1 MPDKKYVYLFADGV
15 AEGRGEWRNLL
26 GGKGAGLAEMTA
38 LGIRVPPGFTLSTEA
53 GLAYYAL
60 GNRYPD
66 GLWDEVLTALGS
78 VERSLG
84 ATFDDPNNP
93 LLLSVRSGARESM
106 PGMMD
111 TVLNIGLNDQTVEG
125 LAIEAGGLRFAYDS
139 YRRFVTMFSNVVM
152 GVPHEVLEALLSEAK
167 AQHQVA
173 GDSALGPEALRDL
186 IAVMKARVQD
196 ITGRAFPNKPWDQ
209 LRLSINAV
217 LASWHNDRAVAYRRL
232 HGIPDDWG
240 TAVNVQAMVFGNR
253 GEDSGTGVVFTRDPS
268 SGEKY
273 LFGEFLS
280 NAQGEDVVAG
290 IRDPKPLTTLR
301 HRFPTVHDELA
312 QVCQRL
318 ELHYRDMQDIEF
330 TVQNGVLY
338 LLQTRS
344 GKRTAPAAVRIAV
357 EMVQEGLIDSREAVM
372 RVHPAQIDQLL
383 HPMIDPQASLKVLGR
398 GLPASPGA
406 ASGQAVFTAEDAV
419 RRQENGARV
428 LLIRNETSPEDI
440 RGMHAAQGI
449 LTARGGM
456 TSHAAV
462 VARGM
467 GKCCVVGCRES
478 VDQRE
483 CRLLPPR
490 KSDDPGWRGINP
502 GRHDGPDYSG
512 AGPPRRSGPRG

>member
-1 MPDKKYVYLFADGV
+1 M
-15 AEGRGEWRNLL
+15 
-26 GGKGAGLAEMTA
+26 
-38 LGIRVPPGFTLSTEA
+38 
-53 GLAYYAL
+53 
-60 GNRYPD
+60 
-66 GLWDEVLTALGS
+66 
-78 VERSLG
+78 
-84 ATFDDPNNP
+84 
-93 LLLSVRSGARESM
+93 
-106 PGMMD
+106 
-111 TVLNIGLNDQTVEG
+111 
-125 LAIEAGGLRFAYDS
+125 
-139 YRRFVTMFSNVVM
+139 
-152 GVPHEVLEALLSEAK
+152 
-167 AQHQVA
+167 
-173 GDSALGPEALRDL
+173 
-186 IAVMKARVQD
+186 
-196 ITGRAFPNKPWDQ
+196 
-209 LRLSINAV
+209 
-217 LASWHNDRAVAYRRL
+217 
-232 HGIPDDWG
+232 
-240 TAVNVQAMVFGNR
+240 NVQAMVFGNR

-301 HRFPTVHDELA
+301 YHFPTVHDELA

-357 EMVQEGLIDSREAVM
+357 EMAQEGLIDSREAVM
-372 RVHPAQIDQLL
+372 RVHPAHIDQLL
-383 HPMIDPQASLKVLGR
+383 HPMIDPQASLQVLGR

-467 GKCCVVGCRES
+467 GKCCVVGCRDLVINES
-478 VDQRE
+478 AGY
-483 CRLLPPR
+483 CRVGNQTIQAGDALTLDGTTGQIILGHAPLVEA
-490 KSDDPGWRGINP
+490 DLGGDFAEINEV
-502 GRHDGPDYSG
+502 GG
-512 AGPPRRSGPRG
+512 